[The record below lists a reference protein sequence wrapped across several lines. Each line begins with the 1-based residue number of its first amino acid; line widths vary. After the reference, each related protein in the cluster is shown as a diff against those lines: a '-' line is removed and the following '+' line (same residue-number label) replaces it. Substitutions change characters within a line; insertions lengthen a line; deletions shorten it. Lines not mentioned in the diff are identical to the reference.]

1 MREDQ
6 FHDILVPWMILG
18 NSGRSVHPEI
28 QPVHVSSFFIVA
40 EIKTGAPVLK
50 RLVGKGGLVI
60 LVRVGPAM
68 YPDEAKCIGRVVGI
82 LHLHKTIECM
92 LYIVQGYVDR
102 IIHLLLPVGR
112 LATDHK

>member
-1 MREDQ
+1 MRENE
-6 FHDILVPWMILG
+6 FYDILVPWMILG

-40 EIKTGAPVLK
+40 EIKTGTPVLQ